1 MKKLFIITLAL
12 TMCLM
17 FGTVSTAYAAY
28 NIDINVA
35 GENPTTVQGFVVN
48 NCTYMPVRSVCENL
62 GADVTC
68 KVGYPYPVRIEKDG
82 NIIRISLANCV
93 RSLDNNVLNW
103 LAPFYAQQ
111 LLDDIYYVNG
121 NKVEHSPA
129 SFSFNN
135 ITYAPARFVC
145 EALGFKVDYSP
156 GAVTISAGQA
166 E

>member
-1 MKKLFIITLAL
+1 MKKLVIITLAL

-62 GADVTC
+62 GADVDYISGT
-68 KVGYPYPVRIEKDG
+68 YPVRIEKDG
-82 NIIRISLANCV
+82 NIIRIDIPNSV
-93 RSLDNNVLNW
+93 RSLDSNILNF
-103 LAPFYAQQ
+103 LTPYEASQ
-111 LLDDIYYVNG
+111 LHNGIYYVNG
-121 NKVEHSPA
+121 NKIEYDPL
-129 SFSFNN
+129 SFSFN
-135 ITYAPARFVC
+135 YASYVPARFVC